1 MGMFG
6 ARRDHGTQRSAAEP
20 GDLSTLLGAFP
31 GAETSPQLDYDASA
45 LEPSAPPLPYDLESL
60 IPAPLQSADAPAS
73 VVRRRTPPPPAS
85 TSCTLVRPGGSYRA
99 PNAIDLFQ
107 PRMAQA
113 LTSAITALNRQG
125 ITPTMTDGYRSQAMQ
140 EARRRHPTS
149 ARAAAGVSG
158 HQVGLSVDW
167 GPGSNDPNF
176 DAVSRAMTASG
187 LANGAH
193 FRNNPDAF
201 HFMLPGTIRNQTPA
215 LADACAAAYRRRQR

>member
-6 ARRDHGTQRSAAEP
+6 AHRDPGTQRSAAAP
-20 GDLSTLLGAFP
+20 SDLFTLLGAFP
-31 GAETSPQLDYDASA
+31 GAGTSPQLDYDASA
-45 LEPSAPPLPYDLESL
+45 FEPSAPSLPYDLGSL
-60 IPAPLQSADAPAS
+60 IPAPPQLANAPAS
-73 VVRRRTPPPPAS
+73 AMRRGAPQPPAS
-85 TSCTLVRPGGSYRA
+85 ASCTLVRPEGSYRA
-99 PNAIDLFQ
+99 PNAIALFQ
-107 PRMAQA
+107 PRMAEA

-125 ITPTMTDGYRSQAMQ
+125 ISPIMTDGYRSQAMQ
-140 EARRRHPTS
+140 EARRRHPTG
-149 ARAAAGVSG
+149 ARAATGVSG
-158 HQVGLSVDW
+158 HQVGLSADW

-176 DAVSRAMTASG
+176 DAVSRAMTAAG